1 MGNLDSIP
9 MFTPLILILMVPK
22 FCCYEY
28 LTKPSANSCLSHGYQ
43 VDCLHEQFGSFQ
55 YVSQFQQVLFIK
67 GSIVTITCRE
77 DQRSN
82 WDKLTKEP
90 GNHGICMLEIQLNFW
105 TVSGREGTHLR
116 DTVPAPGMNND
127 WEDGET
133 LFQSKRF

>member
-1 MGNLDSIP
+1 
-9 MFTPLILILMVPK
+9 MVPK
-22 FCCYEY
+22 FCSYRC
-28 LTKPSANSCLSHGYQ
+28 LTKSSAKLRLSNGNKVVKPGKRTRGAQ
-43 VDCLHEQFGSFQ
+43 CQGELDCLHEQFGSFQ

-105 TVSGREGTHLR
+105 TVSGREDTHLR
-116 DTVPAPGMNND
+116 DTVPAPGKNND

-133 LFQSKRF
+133 FFQSKRFQ